1 MNAVKASTISTTKPN
16 NKRILYPSK
25 PGMKNPEPRSMAP
38 DGRAYIPRSLAD
50 DDDDA
55 RCFEDVFKSSS
66 LIFFDALHN
75 VTIERLSNRRA
86 LDCIRRDGGFRVKG
100 ERLLARAAA
109 GDDDDSDDVKNVEEN
124 ATVELLLAEHTAT
137 ATKTCRL
144 GRVIVT
150 MLLLLLRKL
159 ECDDDHRYRWEEEAC
174 DERQHSN

>member
-50 DDDDA
+50 DDEDDA

-75 VTIERLSNRRA
+75 VTIERLAHRRA
-86 LDCIRRDGGFRVKG
+86 LDCIRRDESLRVDNG
-100 ERLLARAAA
+100 E
-109 GDDDDSDDVKNVEEN
+109 
-124 ATVELLLAEHTAT
+124 
-137 ATKTCRL
+137 
-144 GRVIVT
+144 
-150 MLLLLLRKL
+150 
-159 ECDDDHRYRWEEEAC
+159 
-174 DERQHSN
+174 